1 MKANKEAQATL
12 GAEKTQTAGLLDQI
26 DSPRDLKKLSAGQLP
41 LLAEEIRALLIET
54 VSKTGGHLASN
65 LGTVELSIALHRV
78 FNSPTDRIIFD
89 VGHQCYTHKLLTGR
103 RSRFSTLRQKD
114 GLSGFPKRAE
124 SRHDA
129 FLAGHSST
137 SISAAIGLARAKH
150 LKKEKGKAIAVI
162 GDGAFSGIAF
172 EALNNVDED
181 LDNLVVVLNDNEMSI
196 SKNVSSFARHLAR
209 IRNSRRYYLFKDRIE
224 RSLQHV
230 PLIGG
235 ALRDGISGIKS
246 TAKNAIYHSNIFEDM
261 GFTYLGPVDG
271 HDFGQLLSAFGRA
284 RALREPVL
292 VHLHTR
298 KGKGYP
304 QAEENPGAFHG
315 VSRFNPEAVQKNELT
330 QDSFSEQMGLYLTG
344 LGEQDQKIVAI
355 TAAMKYATGLHHFSS
370 RFRDE
375 GRFFDVGIAESHA
388 AILAAALNV
397 GGMLP
402 VMCIYSSF
410 LQRAYDQLLH
420 DCSIEKVHVV
430 IGIDRAGLVG
440 EDGETHQGVFD
451 VAFLTTLPG
460 IVIYAPATYE
470 RLRSDLRRALY
481 EEDGLVGVRY
491 PRGRQTFSFPED
503 TRREADYSRI
513 PAKGKPQG
521 LAITYGRVAA
531 NLLEALKLS
540 GKSYEVIV
548 LERIFPLPQAVLELA
563 MRESRVVF
571 VEESA
576 REGGLGQ
583 HFAQRLLCGGWK
595 GEFLLR
601 AIDDPVVPQG
611 TLEECMKMVG
621 LDAASLAEIL

>member
-1 MKANKEAQATL
+1 MKGKKDLQAARRAGEAA
-12 GAEKTQTAGLLDQI
+12 ARLLDQI
-26 DSPRDLKKLSAGQLP
+26 GSPRDLKKLPSAQLP
-41 LLAEEIRALLIET
+41 LLAEEVRTLLIDT

-65 LGTVELSIALHRV
+65 LGTVELSIALHWV
-78 FNSPTDRIIFD
+78 FNSPTDCIIFD

-103 RSRFSTLRQKD
+103 RRRFSTLRQKD

-124 SRHDA
+124 SPHDA

-150 LKKEKGKAIAVI
+150 LKKEKGKAVAVI
-162 GDGAFSGIAF
+162 GDGAFAGIAF
-172 EALNNVDED
+172 EALNNVEGD
-181 LDNLVVVLNDNEMSI
+181 LDNLVVILNDNEMSI
-196 SKNVSSFARHLAR
+196 SKNVSPFARHLAR
-209 IRNSRRYYLFKDRIE
+209 MRNSSGYYLLKDRVE
-224 RSLQHV
+224 RSLLRV

-235 ALRDGISGIKS
+235 ALRNGLSGIKS

-271 HDFGQLLSAFGRA
+271 HDFDQLLAAFSRA

-315 VSRFNPEAVQKNELT
+315 VSRFDPAVLQKNELT
-330 QDSFSEQMGLYLTG
+330 QDSFSEQLGLYLTG
-344 LGEQDQKIVAI
+344 LGERDERIVAI

-375 GRFFDVGIAESHA
+375 GRFFDVGIAEGHA
-388 AILAAALNV
+388 SIFASALNV
-397 GGMLP
+397 GGLLP
-402 VMCIYSSF
+402 VVCIYSSF

-420 DCSIEKVHVV
+420 DCSLEKTHVV
-430 IGIDRAGLVG
+430 LGIDRAGLVG

-460 IVIYAPATYE
+460 IAIYSPATYD
-470 RLRSDLRRALY
+470 RLKSDIYRALY
-481 EEDGLVGVRY
+481 EEAGLAAVRY
-491 PRGRQTFSFPED
+491 PRGRQVFSFPEN
-503 TRREADYSRI
+503 TQQEADYSRI
-513 PAKGKPQG
+513 PAKGEPQG
-521 LAITYGRVAA
+521 LAITYGRVAE
-531 NLLEALKLS
+531 NLLQALKLS
-540 GKSYEVIV
+540 EKRYEVVV

-563 MRESRVVF
+563 MQQSRVVF
-571 VEESA
+571 IEESS

-583 HFAQRLLCGGWK
+583 RFAQQLLCSGWK

-601 AIDDPVVPQG
+601 AIDNPVVPQG